1 MSKRA
6 FVTFFLTFVLLMP
19 TRAQQAQSPPQKT
32 TAPPATKETSPQS
45 AQDDVVRIT
54 TNLVQLDAVAMKDGK
69 QVTDLAADDFEIT
82 EDGKPQTITHF
93 SYISNVPAAARPS
106 SNNITPK
113 PDNNKTAAPVLPA
126 VVRPYEVRRTIVIV
140 VDDLGISF
148 ESMTPIK
155 LQLHKFVEDQLQA
168 DDLVAIIRTG
178 GEVGLLQQFT
188 TDRRL
193 LFRAIDGLRWN
204 PCGRVGNSSLAP
216 MPNLTEPTTNLG
228 SGQNAVGLCAD
239 LQGGPLTSTVRALRF
254 ILQAMRALPGRKT
267 MVILSD
273 NLPLDVPDLDSLK
286 RGPIKP
292 ASQSADA
299 DLVRG
304 RDETQFGNE
313 GVLRR
318 TAEIANRSS
327 VVIYTVDTRGIK
339 TTGLTASDNT
349 SPSGSGLRRG
359 TDGLTAQVRDVI
371 QTRSEQ
377 LQDAG
382 GGMSLLAQL
391 TGGFM
396 VSNTNDFGLPRV
408 LREEEGYY
416 LVGYRPGGET
426 FNRSFHH
433 IKARV
438 KRPGVTLRTREGFY
452 GLNDKD
458 VTPTKPTTRDQMN
471 SALMSPF
478 GATGIEVHLA
488 SVFAN
493 TKQTGAVIRSLVHVK
508 AGDLKFADGP
518 DGARKADFNLS
529 AVLFDEDGKV
539 VHSAGETRALRL
551 KARDYDRAM
560 RDGLVYQLDVPVKK
574 PGLYQFR
581 VLVRDASSSHFG
593 VAGQLVDA
601 PNFRN
606 KGVVLSGM
614 TLSSISADASE
625 PHSSARSDAAAGAF
639 DSAIGNTAVRRFHQ
653 GSDLFFAYVIYKAER
668 DKATNLPKLTSQ
680 VRLFRDGKLLYA
692 GDLKSIDPSGQMDL
706 ERISASGALRLGP
719 TLGLGQY
726 ILQVTINDRQAD
738 EKNGTATQWID
749 FEIVK

>member
-1 MSKRA
+1 
-6 FVTFFLTFVLLMP
+6 MP
-19 TRAQQAQSPPQKT
+19 TRAQQAQSTPEKT

-45 AQDDVVRIT
+45 VQDDVVRIT

-69 QVTDLAADDFEIT
+69 QVTDLTADDFEIT

-93 SYISNVPAAARPS
+93 SYVSNVPAVAGPA

-126 VVRPYEVRRTIVIV
+126 VVRPYEVRRTIAIV

-148 ESMTPIK
+148 ESIKPIK
-155 LQLHKFVEDQLQA
+155 QQLRKFVEEQLHA
-168 DDLVAIIRTG
+168 EDLVAIIRTG

-216 MPNLTEPTTNLG
+216 MPNLTAPTTNLG

-239 LQGGPLTSTVRALRF
+239 LQGGPLTSTVRALRN
-254 ILQAMRALPGRKT
+254 ILQAMRALPGRKS
-267 MVILSD
+267 MVVLSD

-292 ASQSADA
+292 QSPIADDPNA

-349 SPSGSGLRRG
+349 SPSGPGLRRPG
-359 TDGLTAQVRDVI
+359 TDVLTAQTRDVFN
-371 QTRSEQ
+371 TRAEQ
-377 LQDAG
+377 LQDAR

-416 LVGYRPGGET
+416 LVGYRPGSET
-426 FNRSFHH
+426 FNRTFHH

-458 VTPTKPTTRDQMN
+458 VTPAQPTTRDQMN

-478 GATGIEVHLA
+478 GATGVEVHLA

-493 TKQTGAVIRSLVHVK
+493 TKQTGAIIRSVVHVK
-508 AGDLKFADGP
+508 AGDLKFAVEP

-551 KARDYDRAM
+551 NAKDYDRAM
-560 RDGLVYQLDVPVKK
+560 RDGLVYQLDIAVKK

-581 VLVRDASSSHFG
+581 VLVRDATSSHFG

-606 KGVVLSGM
+606 KGVVLSGI
-614 TLSSISADASE
+614 TLSSSADAND
-625 PHSSARSDAAAGAF
+625 PHSPARPDAAAGAF

-653 GSDLFFAYVIYKAER
+653 GADLLFAYVIYKAER
-668 DKATNLPKLTSQ
+668 DKATNLPRLTSQ
-680 VRLFRDGKLLYA
+680 VRMFRDGKLLYA
-692 GDLKSIDPSGQMDL
+692 GDSKTIDPSGQMDL
-706 ERISASGALRLGP
+706 ERITASGALRLGP

-726 ILQVTINDRQAD
+726 ILQVTINDREVD

>member
-6 FVTFFLTFVLLMP
+6 FAPFLLAFFLLWP
-19 TRAQQAQSPPQKT
+19 PRAQQAQSAPEKT
-32 TAPPATKETSPQS
+32 VPKEETSAQS

-54 TNLVQLDAVAMKDGK
+54 TNLIQLDAVAMKDGK
-69 QVTDLAADDFEIT
+69 QVTDLTADDFEII

-93 SYISNVPAAARPS
+93 SYISNVPATAGSS

-113 PDNNKTAAPVLPA
+113 PENNKNSPPVLPA
-126 VVRPYEVRRTIVIV
+126 VVRPYEARRTIAIV

-148 ESMTPIK
+148 ESMPQIK
-155 LQLHKFVEDQLQA
+155 QQLRKFVEDQLLA

-216 MPNLTEPTTNLG
+216 MPNLTAPTTNLG

-239 LQGGPLTSTVRALRF
+239 LQGGPLTSTVRGLRF
-254 ILQAMRALPGRKT
+254 ILQAMRALPGRKS

-292 ASQSADA
+292 QNPSADDANA

-318 TAEIANRSS
+318 TAEIASRSS
-327 VVIYTVDTRGIK
+327 VVIYTVDTRGIN
-339 TTGLTASDNT
+339 TTGLTASDNS
-349 SPSGSGLRRG
+349 SPSGPGLRRS
-359 TDGLTAQVRDVI
+359 TDGITSQARDVI
-371 QTRSEQ
+371 QTRAEQ
-377 LQDAG
+377 LQDAR

-396 VSNTNDFGLPRV
+396 VSNTNDFGLPRI
-408 LREEEGYY
+408 LREEKGYY
-416 LVGYRPGGET
+416 LIGYRPGIET
-426 FNRSFHH
+426 FNRNFHH

-438 KRPGVTLRTREGFY
+438 MRPGVTLRTREGFY
-452 GLNDKD
+452 GLNDKE
-458 VTPTKPTTRDQMN
+458 VTPNKPTTRDQMN

-493 TKQTGAVIRSLVHVK
+493 TKQLGDVIRSVVYVK
-508 AGDLKFADGP
+508 AGDLKFADAP

-529 AVLFDEDGKV
+529 AILFDEEGKV
-539 VHSAGETRALRL
+539 VHSAGETRTLRL
-551 KARDYDRAM
+551 NTKDYDRAM
-560 RDGLVYQLDVPVKK
+560 RDGLVYQLDIPVKK

-581 VLVRDASSSHFG
+581 VLVRDATSSQFG
-593 VAGQLVDA
+593 IAGQLVDA

-606 KGVVLSGM
+606 KGVALSGI
-614 TLSSISADASE
+614 TLSSSIDVS
-625 PHSSARSDAAAGAF
+625 PNAAVGPF
-639 DSAIGNTAVRRFHQ
+639 DSAIGNVAMRRFHQ
-653 GSDLFFAYVIYKAER
+653 GSDLLFAYVIYKAER
-668 DKATNLPKLTSQ
+668 EKATNLPRLTSQ
-680 VRLFRDGKLLYA
+680 VRMFRDGKLLYV
-692 GDLKSIDPSGQMDL
+692 GDPKTIDLSGQMDL
-706 ERISASGALRLGP
+706 ERITASGGLRLGP
-719 TLGLGQY
+719 TIGLGQY
-726 ILQVTINDRQAD
+726 ILQVTINDRQVD